1 MSRSLRSLRRLRVVV
16 PVVACLA
23 LAACKVDLY
32 TNLDERQANEMIAVL
47 VKSGIPAERT
57 VGKTGRLSIAVDQQ
71 RFAEAIEVLR
81 AAGLPR
87 ATYANLGEVFK
98 NDGLVSSPVQERA
111 RLIFAL
117 SQELSESVSSIDG
130 VLSAR
135 VHLALPE
142 NDLMKRT
149 LLPSSA
155 SVFIRYRADAPV
167 PALVPQIKMLVTNG
181 VEGLSYDK
189 VTVVLVPVAAEE
201 AQTQRIEL
209 RTFLGLRLDQASI
222 AGART
227 IALVVSLLF
236 LALVAATVALAWRT
250 FARGPR
256 LRPVG
261 TKP

>member
-1 MSRSLRSLRRLRVVV
+1 LRLAVVL
-16 PVVACLA
+16 AGCLA

-32 TNLDERQANEMIAVL
+32 TNLDERQANEMVAAL
-47 VKSGIPAERT
+47 ARSGIPAERSLA
-57 VGKTGRLSIAVDQQ
+57 KNGRLSIAVDQQ

-81 AAGLPR
+81 AIGLPR
-87 ATYANLGEVFK
+87 NSYANLGEVFK
-98 NDGLVSSPVQERA
+98 NDGLVSSPVEERA

-189 VTVVLVPVAAEE
+189 VAVVLVPVAAEE
-201 AQTQRIEL
+201 VQAQGNKLQ
-209 RTFLGLRLDQASI
+209 TFLGLRLDQASI

-227 IALVVSLLF
+227 IAVAVGVLV
-236 LALVAATVALAWRT
+236 LALVAAIAGLAWRS
-250 FARGPR
+250 FGRGHR
-256 LRPVG
+256 LRPAG